1 MQSQGAFERKWMP
14 RTNSASLPLQG
25 LSRNAATSRRLP
37 SCSTT
42 SRPRLK
48 SWLLRQKMTSGEA
61 EELVQEVMIV
71 LWHKAGLYDS
81 ARSSLSTWLFRIAR
95 NRRIDLQRRARAR
108 ILDEDDPALQPTA
121 EIGADE
127 IVANDD
133 RDAQVREAVSQL
145 PEEQRDMLRAAFFL
159 GQSHSEIAESTGLP
173 LGTVKSRIRLAFG
186 KLKKVLEEN
195 ACDGIVSQ
203 SGNH

>member
-1 MQSQGAFERKWMP
+1 MDADDKQRFAALARAVAERRDQQAF
-14 RTNSASLPLQG
+14 AILFDYF
-25 LSRNAATSRRLP
+25 A
-37 SCSTT
+37 
-42 SRPRLK
+42 PRLK
-48 SWLLRQKMTSGEA
+48 SWLLRQKMASGEA

-81 ARSSLSTWLFRIAR
+81 SRSSLSTWLFRIAR

-108 ILDEDDPALQPTA
+108 ILDEDDPALQPVA

-127 IVANDD
+127 MLANDD
-133 RDAQVREAVSQL
+133 RDAQVREAVNRL

-186 KLKKVLEEN
+186 KLKKVLEAES
-195 ACDGIVSQ
+195 A
-203 SGNH
+203 

>member
-1 MQSQGAFERKWMP
+1 MDAEDKQRFATLAGAVAER
-14 RTNSASLPLQG
+14 RDQQAFAILFDYF
-25 LSRNAATSRRLP
+25 A
-37 SCSTT
+37 
-42 SRPRLK
+42 PRLK
-48 SWLLRQKMTSGEA
+48 SWLLRQKMTASEA

-71 LWHKAGLYDS
+71 LWHKADLYD
-81 ARSSLSTWLFRIAR
+81 ATRSSLSTWLFRIAR

-127 IVANDD
+127 LVANGD

-145 PEEQRDMLRAAFFL
+145 PEEQREMLRAAFFL

-186 KLKKVLEEN
+186 KLKKVLEAEN
-195 ACDGIVSQ
+195 A
-203 SGNH
+203 

>member
-1 MQSQGAFERKWMP
+1 MRARGLLNGMDAEDKQRFAALARAVAERRDQQAF
-14 RTNSASLPLQG
+14 SVLFDYFG
-25 LSRNAATSRRLP
+25 
-37 SCSTT
+37 
-42 SRPRLK
+42 PRLK
-48 SWLLRQKMTSGEA
+48 SWLMRQKMTPGEA

-81 ARSSLSTWLFRIAR
+81 SRSSLSTWLFRIAR

-108 ILDEDDPALQPTA
+108 ILDEDDPALQPVA

-133 RDAQVREAVSQL
+133 RDAQVREAVSHL
-145 PEEQRDMLRAAFFL
+145 PEEQREMLRAAFFL
-159 GQSHSEIAESTGLP
+159 GLSHSEIAESTGLP

-186 KLKKVLEEN
+186 KLKKVLEAEN
-195 ACDGIVSQ
+195 A
-203 SGNH
+203 